1 MYIFRVFCV
10 KKTGFYIF
18 RIFKM
23 IARFYKYDFWIP
35 DKILSW
41 NRKNLEKKI
50 FFSNRKKISK
60 KKIWKFFEILLF
72 QLEIG
77 NFGNFRIKLK
87 KWNFEN
93 FENLF
98 EDFQEKISKNPKNVN
113 IFLGKVFFKNF
124 EKHFS
129 QKYVDIFWI
138 FWYFFLKIF
147 K

>member
-1 MYIFRVFCV
+1 MIFVFRQNYVASHQPTGEAQGSVYVTLYTFREFCE

-60 KKIWKFFEILLF
+60 KIFFS
-72 QLEIG
+72 
-77 NFGNFRIKLK
+77 N
-87 KWNFEN
+87 
-93 FENLF
+93 
-98 EDFQEKISKNPKNVN
+98 
-113 IFLGKVFFKNF
+113 LGKFRDFFK
-124 EKHFS
+124 
-129 QKYVDIFWI
+129 I
-138 FWYFFLKIF
+138 L
-147 K
+147 